1 MSTPIY
7 RQQAT
12 AVSTAS
18 LSANNNAYSAG
29 TRIQTSALSIAGA
42 LLCDFRITGGS
53 WSGTPTGGAIQLV
66 AVDRD
71 FSGTAGATPGTTTPP
86 RLIGPFTPTGQT
98 TSTFGV
104 LSINAVPLSP
114 DADYYVYNNNTT
126 MNLTGFTLTA
136 TPWTPG
142 T

>member
-1 MSTPIY
+1 MPTPII
-7 RQQAT
+7 RESAT
-12 AVSTAS
+12 AISTAS

-29 TRIQTSALSIAGA
+29 TRIQVSALSIVGA
-42 LLCDFRITGGS
+42 LLCDFRITAGI
-53 WSGTPTGGAIQLV
+53 WSGVPTGGAIQLV

-71 FSGTAGATPGTTTPP
+71 FSGTAGATPGSTVPP
-86 RLIGPFTPTGQT
+86 RFIGSFTPTGQT
-98 TSTFGV
+98 TSTFGA
-104 LSINAVPLSP
+104 LAVNSVALSP
-114 DADYYVYNNNTT
+114 DADYYVYNNGTG